1 MEGMKDLIGDEVKS
15 GEESNDQL
23 SSTVCVEQGE
33 IKIEEDPIDHPFC
46 VAKVTQEEVK
56 VEEDPYD
63 QLSSAACVK
72 HSDEEER

>member
-1 MEGMKDLIGDEVKS
+1 MAGVKNCIEDEIMFS
-15 GEESNDQL
+15 EDSNDQL
-23 SSTVCVEQGE
+23 STAVCVEQGE
-33 IKIEEDPIDHPFC
+33 IKVEEDPNDLHFC
-46 VAKVTQEEVK
+46 VAEVTQEEVK